1 MATRTGF
8 PGELMARARDL
19 VGQRA
24 TRLETLLAELEHAV
38 QTYRADMETASRE
51 KARLD
56 ELVKTYEGR
65 IAAMSSELRELKRHA
80 VEEARLIVDRA
91 NAVIERSVREIREQ
105 AAGRQSVQAVR
116 AEIARVKEDLT
127 REAGTLQEER
137 PVDQTLAT
145 GSPVRLLDGTDTG
158 EIVSIGDD
166 GKTAIVLFGSV
177 RMRARTEDLRA
188 APKDARPRVP
198 GPSSEYDIPA
208 TAAREIDVRGMT
220 GDEALPLLDKF
231 LDSAMLAG
239 LSRVDIIHGKG
250 TGALRKK
257 VTEYL
262 SRHPRVRT
270 FRLGEWN
277 EGGAGATVVELE
289 DS

>member
-1 MATRTGF
+1 M
-8 PGELMARARDL
+8 ESAR
-19 VGQRA
+19 
-24 TRLETLLAELEHAV
+24 
-38 QTYRADMETASRE
+38 RE

-56 ELVKTYEGR
+56 ELVRTYEGR
-65 IAAMSSELRELKRHA
+65 IAALSTELRDLKRHA

-91 NAVIERSVREIREQ
+91 NAVIEKSVREIREQ
-105 AAGRQSVQAVR
+105 AAGRESVQAAR

-137 PVDQTLAT
+137 PVDDTLGP
-145 GSPVRLLDGTDTG
+145 GSAVRLLDGTDTG
-158 EIVSIGDD
+158 EIVSVGDH
-166 GKTAIVLFGSV
+166 GKSAIVVFGSV
-177 RMRARTEDLRA
+177 RMRVHMEDLRA
-188 APKDARPRVP
+188 APKGARPRVSTAT
-198 GPSSEYDIPA
+198 SSVYDLP
-208 TAAREIDVRGMT
+208 TTPERELDLRGMT

-257 VTEYL
+257 VTDYL

-277 EGGAGATVVELE
+277 EGGTGATVVELG